1 MAATKGNANDAPPP
15 KGGGRKRTGL
25 RRALVENEILDR
37 AADLFAERGFK
48 GTSLQDVADALGMSR
63 TALYYYMSSK
73 EAILGRLVEN
83 LSGRDAKALEA
94 IRKEKASGPAEKLRS
109 MAREVAH
116 NASSN
121 PKQTRILVENRHHL
135 PPDLAETDRKAERT
149 IVRAIEGVLEDGI
162 RSGDFRAVPTRPA
175 ALAIIGMCV
184 WTAWWVSP
192 EGGGAVDELAEQ
204 IADQAVASV
213 RAAPSAVDRGDPA
226 NLLRSLRESLDQLE
240 RVIAD

>member
-1 MAATKGNANDAPPP
+1 MATPKTSAKKPVKGD
-15 KGGGRKRTGL
+15 GRKRTGL

-48 GTSLQDVADALGMSR
+48 GTSLQDVADALEMSR

-83 LSGRDAKALEA
+83 LSGRDAKAVEG
-94 IRKEKASGPAEKLRS
+94 IRRRDGAPAERLQA
-109 MAREVAH
+109 MAREIAH

-149 IVRAIEGVLEDGI
+149 IVRSIQAVLDEGI
-162 RSGDFRAVPTRPA
+162 RSGDFRAVETRPA
-175 ALAIIGMCV
+175 ALAIIGMCI

-192 EGGGAVDELAEQ
+192 TATAGVDEIADQ

-213 RAAPSAVDRGDPA
+213 RAAPSRVDRSDPA
-226 NLLRSLRESLDQLE
+226 HLLRAAQESLDQLG
-240 RVIAD
+240 RVITPSP

>member
-1 MAATKGNANDAPPP
+1 MATSKETEKKGP
-15 KGGGRKRTGL
+15 GRKRTGL
-25 RRALVENEILDR
+25 RRALVEKEILDR

-83 LSGRDAKALEA
+83 LSGRDAKALES
-94 IRKEKASGPAEKLRS
+94 IRRQRSATPAEKLRS
-109 MAREVAH
+109 MAWEIAH

-135 PPDLAETDRKAERT
+135 PPDLAATDMQAERT
-149 IVRAIEGVLEDGI
+149 ILRCLEAVIDDGV
-162 RSGDFRAVPTRPA
+162 RSGEFRAVGTRPA

-192 EGGGAVDELAEQ
+192 DADVEGLPDQIAEQ
-204 IADQAVASV
+204 ALASV
-213 RAAPSAVDRGDPA
+213 HAAPTELDRGDPQ
-226 NLLRSLRESLDQLE
+226 NLLKVVRENLDQLE
-240 RVIAD
+240 RVIAG

>member
-1 MAATKGNANDAPPP
+1 MATP
-15 KGGGRKRTGL
+15 KTTAKKPAAEGRKRTGL

-83 LSGRDAKALEA
+83 LSGRDAKALEG
-94 IRKEKASGPAEKLRS
+94 IRRRNDDPIDRLRA
-109 MAREVAH
+109 MAREVAN

-149 IVRAIEGVLEDGI
+149 IVKSIESVLEEGI
-162 RSGDFRAVPTRPA
+162 RSGDFRPVETRPA
-175 ALAIIGMCV
+175 ALAIIGMCI
-184 WTAWWVSP
+184 WTAWWISP
-192 EGGGAVDELAEQ
+192 SAGATPDEIADQ
-204 IADQAVASV
+204 ISDQAVASV
-213 RAAPSAVDRGDPA
+213 RATPDGIDRSDPA
-226 NLLRSLRESLDQLE
+226 HLLRAARESLDQLE
-240 RVIAD
+240 RVIGK

>member
-1 MAATKGNANDAPPP
+1 MATP
-15 KGGGRKRTGL
+15 KTTAKKPAGGRKRTGL
-25 RRALVENEILDR
+25 RRTLVENEILDR

-83 LSGRDAKALEA
+83 LSGRDAKALEG
-94 IRKEKASGPAEKLRS
+94 IRRRSGDPVERLRA

-135 PPDLAETDRKAERT
+135 SPELADTDRKAERS
-149 IVRAIEGVLEDGI
+149 ILRSIEAVLEEGI
-162 RSGDFRAVPTRPA
+162 LSGDFRPVPTRPA
-175 ALAIIGMCV
+175 GLAIIGMCI

-192 EGGGAVDELAEQ
+192 EAAAGGAVEEIADQ

-213 RAAPSAVDRGDPA
+213 HSAPSKVDRSDPAHLLRAA
-226 NLLRSLRESLDQLE
+226 RESLDQLE
-240 RVIAD
+240 RVIGD